1 MTFRT
6 KRTVLCNSACI
17 EISHAFVSALICTA
31 VFDLQAQGAGQ
42 LWDGI
47 IYYDTDISIDLH
59 EEHEHTVASVV
70 VPGWSWAW
78 LDTACMLPCH
88 TPSSWPQKIL
98 AHLKMCIYKHGERE
112 RESDDFQNMVYVES
126 HDIKCDSRTLSD
138 VKKYTVENITFF
150 FLLYIPLTLKPS
162 DVSLSM
168 PPCKVVPVLDL

>member
-88 TPSSWPQKIL
+88 TPTVVPGHRKYQHTL
-98 AHLKMCIYKHGERE
+98 RCVYTNMERE
-112 RESDDFQNMVYVES
+112 RESDDFQNLVYVES

-138 VKKYTVENITFF
+138 VKKYTVENMTFF
-150 FLLYIPLTLKPS
+150 FIIVYSTHS
-162 DVSLSM
+162 ETE
-168 PPCKVVPVLDL
+168 